1 MAQKARHAYGSRADL
16 DAAVK
21 AGVVDSFDILFLN
34 GEGENPAIGW
44 IDKNGNPVIAETDLS
59 AIEAE
64 VALKANASDVDK
76 KVAAANAYTDEKL
89 ESALGE
95 YLAKKYEIVSTP
107 VGTLVNYRDK
117 EIRVMCP
124 ANTVWA
130 KQNVGATGN
139 ANMYYMGFKAYAP
152 EGAVSFK
159 EDDQASIVDQTMYY
173 FEGNDFAGIDEN
185 GRNYSIVWL
194 ALASY
199 DEASDA
205 WSYFGAR
212 SSAEKYIGWYYS
224 VEWYDAN
231 GVMIASDRI
240 RINLTNEDCHSSIE
254 PYYIHTVMDEVKAYT
269 DTQIKTK
276 IEEVNSGFEVVEF

>member
-1 MAQKARHAYGSRADL
+1 
-16 DAAVK
+16 
-21 AGVVDSFDILFLN
+21 
-34 GEGENPAIGW
+34 
-44 IDKNGNPVIAETDLS
+44 
-59 AIEAE
+59 
-64 VALKANASDVDK
+64 
-76 KVAAANAYTDEKL
+76 
-89 ESALGE
+89 
-95 YLAKKYEIVSTP
+95 
-107 VGTLVNYRDK
+107 
-117 EIRVMCP
+117 
-124 ANTVWA
+124 
-130 KQNVGATGN
+130 
-139 ANMYYMGFKAYAP
+139 
-152 EGAVSFK
+152 
-159 EDDQASIVDQTMYY
+159 MYY

-185 GRNYSIVWL
+185 GRKYSIVWL

-199 DEASDA
+199 DEASDT
-205 WSYFGAR
+205 WSYFGAQ